1 MQAAFARLI
10 TLPDLAQGDS
20 SSGDSSDNGDGDDAD
35 CEEQQNSADVAV
47 HPGGGAAA
55 LHHHARR
62 SGLGGTVG
70 ADRDQLRQQR
80 RAKRAGMTRWVGVCV
95 RVCGSLSLAACA
107 AAHILAPQGLIYFG
121 ASERSPSLSADAPAG
136 AC

>member
-80 RAKRAGMTRWVGVCV
+80 RAKRAGMTRWVCVCV
-95 RVCGSLSLAACA
+95 RVWELITGRLCSCTYSGTTRLSIFWCKREVS
-107 AAHILAPQGLIYFG
+107 FTF
-121 ASERSPSLSADAPAG
+121 S
-136 AC
+136 